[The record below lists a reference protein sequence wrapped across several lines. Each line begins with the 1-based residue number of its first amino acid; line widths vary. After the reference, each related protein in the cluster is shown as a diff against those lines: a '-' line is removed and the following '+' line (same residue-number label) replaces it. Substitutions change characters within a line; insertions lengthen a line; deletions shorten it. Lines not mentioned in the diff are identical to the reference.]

1 MLKTLGIITCWYG
14 PFPWYFPYFVH
25 SCGYNPTVDFIIIT
39 DNLELIPNKPQNVI
53 VVYRTLDN
61 IIESASEKLGFRVNI
76 DYPYK
81 LCDFKPA
88 YGFIFP
94 EIIEGYDFWGQGDMD
109 IIYGN
114 IREFIT
120 DEMLDIYDL
129 ISARHDY
136 VTGSFALYK
145 NSKKMN
151 TLFKRSK
158 DYKLVFSNSEHYC
171 FDECNF
177 AFGLLNEGV
186 SILDIKTPIES
197 FTELVKKAELNGEIK
212 AHFDFILVEG
222 KTGRV
227 IFDNGRIIYKNR
239 FEGIMYHLI
248 ALKTVFSPTKPIRQI
263 PNKYFISPSRIYHS
277 R

>member
-1 MLKTLGIITCWYG
+1 
-14 PFPWYFPYFVH
+14 
-25 SCGYNPTVDFIIIT
+25 
-39 DNLELIPNKPQNVI
+39 
-53 VVYRTLDN
+53 LDK
-61 IIESASEKLGFRVNI
+61 IIESASDKLGFRVNI

-94 EIIEGYDFWGQGDMD
+94 EIIAKYDFWGQGDMD

-114 IREFIT
+114 MREFIT
-120 DEMLDIYDL
+120 EEMLNEYDL

-145 NSKKMN
+145 NSEKMN
-151 TLFKRSK
+151 TLFKLSK
-158 DYKLVFSNSEHYC
+158 DYKMVFSTSEHYC

-197 FTELVKKAELNGEIK
+197 FTELVKKAEMRGEIK
-212 AHFDFILVEG
+212 VHFDFIIVEG
-222 KTGRV
+222 KSGRI
-227 IFDNGRIIYKNR
+227 IFNNGRIIYKNR
-239 FEGIMYHLI
+239 FECMMYHLI
-248 ALKTVFSPTKPIRQI
+248 ALKEVFSPIKPIRQI
-263 PNKYFISPSRIYHS
+263 PNKYYISPSRIYHS